1 MEILV
6 TIKLLCVPL
15 SWPLLLCFSPTNS
28 IPGETLSL
36 KKRRKMGEEQE
47 LEIVNNNIKAE
58 RGLLLLNSA
67 DPPTFLQEIT
77 TSLNKKILSFRQR
90 FCSSSNNSQSK
101 GKLAFSFLQGLFP
114 ILEWG
119 RNYKATKFKKDLMAG
134 LTLASLSIPQVL
146 KLIG

>member
-1 MEILV
+1 
-6 TIKLLCVPL
+6 
-15 SWPLLLCFSPTNS
+15 
-28 IPGETLSL
+28 
-36 KKRRKMGEEQE
+36 MGEERE
-47 LEIVNNNIKAE
+47 LEIVDNNIKVE

-77 TSLNKKILSFRQR
+77 SSLNKKILSFRAKLC
-90 FCSSSNNSQSK
+90 FSSDNSQTR
-101 GKLAFSFLQGLFP
+101 GKLAFSFLKGLFP

-146 KLIG
+146 IN

>member
-1 MEILV
+1 
-6 TIKLLCVPL
+6 
-15 SWPLLLCFSPTNS
+15 
-28 IPGETLSL
+28 
-36 KKRRKMGEEQE
+36 MGEEQE

-77 TSLNKKILSFRQR
+77 TSLDKKILSFRQR
-90 FCSSSNNSQSK
+90 FCFSSNNNSQSK